1 MSQLKIKKK
10 PKKHKGGKAMLIPS
24 IKNAN
29 VEDTDKL
36 NITKDIIVTLSILCK
51 TYENSF
57 MSDQALAEQI
67 HNEKLVSNLSSVY
80 KHPTVAKCFVNK
92 SYNALVSI
100 NANNPYHINNYTV
113 KTLYIDMSNQTDL
126 LSIIYGILFLS
137 LYMYKDEDI
146 KKAYTSRYDLIED
159 ICVALFSDAST
170 NKLLHCLL
178 EDRTQPINVSMNITP
193 TAFIN
198 MYKELGI
205 QQVTLS
211 KLKTANEEM
220 NLIAKYYKHYRVR
233 HGIIDTTYT
242 LLNLV
247 NNAKIDNY
255 TGMFATVSDS
265 RVPQDTVVMQQP
277 TLIANIVKFTEAS
290 HIDWILYNEGGTY
303 TSVKSIFSKLVEDV
317 QPHNCLDPK
326 NHFYNNCVKRRA
338 EIPKIKTYSNDTVKE
353 ELSKGLVNMNTK
365 LGTLLNI
372 KKVPDDVFDLYQ
384 EELRKHNKHMVEL
397 EEKTAK
403 IKSSLISIKTT
414 LIISLTNLFD
424 ERRNYIKSIYN
435 NPDLDKFIDTLY
447 TEMSY
452 VEIPTYASEC
462 KYIESVFKRDIEEL
476 TTLMTYYTQKLLNKE

>member
-1 MSQLKIKKK
+1 MSQHKIKKK
-10 PKKHKGGKAMLIPS
+10 PKKHKGGKTMLIPS
-24 IKNAN
+24 IKNTN

-36 NITKDIIVTLSILCK
+36 NITKDVIITISILCK
-51 TYENSF
+51 TYQNSF
-57 MSDQALAEQI
+57 MSDCALAEQI

-100 NANNPYHINNYTV
+100 DANNPYHTNSYAV
-113 KTLYIDMSNQTDL
+113 KTVYIDTSDQRDILN
-126 LSIIYGILFLS
+126 IIYGILFLS

-146 KKAYTSRYDLIED
+146 KKAYTYRYDLIED
-159 ICVALFSDAST
+159 ICVALFSDVST

-178 EDRTQPINVSMNITP
+178 EDRTQPTTMGINITP

-211 KLKTANEEM
+211 KLKTVNEEIE
-220 NLIAKYYKHYRVR
+220 LIAKYYKYYKVKQ
-233 HGIIDTTYT
+233 GIIDATYT

-247 NNAKIDNY
+247 NNTRINNY
-255 TGMFATVSDS
+255 TGMYAATPDNNA
-265 RVPQDTVVMQQP
+265 PQDIVVMQQP

-290 HIDWILYNEGGTY
+290 HIDWILYNVEGNY
-303 TSVKSIFSKLVEDV
+303 TSVKSIFSKLIEDV
-317 QPHNCLDPK
+317 QSHNCLDPK
-326 NHFYNNCVKRRA
+326 NHYYNNCVKRRA
-338 EIPKIKTYSNDTVKE
+338 EIPKIKTYSNDIVKE

-384 EELRKHNKHMVEL
+384 EELRKHNKHLIEL

-403 IKSSLISIKTT
+403 IKSSLNTLKTT
-414 LIISLTNLFD
+414 LIMSITNLFD
-424 ERRNYIKSIYN
+424 ERKNYIKSIYN

-447 TEMSY
+447 TEMLY
-452 VEIPTYASEC
+452 VEIPAYVSEC
-462 KYIESVFKRDIEEL
+462 RYIESVFKRDIEEL
-476 TTLMTYYTQKLLNKE
+476 NILMTYYTQKLLNKE

>member
-29 VEDTDKL
+29 VEDTDTL
-36 NITKDIIVTLSILCK
+36 NITKDIIVTVSILCK
-51 TYENSF
+51 TYQNSF

-67 HNEKLVSNLSSVY
+67 HNKELVSNLSSVY

-100 NANNPYHINNYTV
+100 DANNPYHISGYAIKTV
-113 KTLYIDMSNQTDL
+113 YIDTSNQKDI

-146 KKAYTSRYDLIED
+146 KKVYTSRYDLIED

-178 EDRTQPINVSMNITP
+178 EDRTQPAKGIVTTP
-193 TAFIN
+193 TAFID
-198 MYKELGI
+198 MYKKLGI

-220 NLIAKYYKHYRVR
+220 NLIAKYYTPYKVR

-247 NNAKIDNY
+247 SSNKIDNY
-255 TGMFATVSDS
+255 TGMYATASDNK
-265 RVPQDTVVMQQP
+265 VAQDIVVMQQP

-290 HIDWILYNEGGTY
+290 HIDWILYNDEGNY

-317 QPHNCLDPK
+317 QSHNCLDPK
-326 NHFYNNCVKRRA
+326 NHFYDNCVKRRA

-384 EELRKHNKHMVEL
+384 EELRKHNKHLIEL
-397 EEKTAK
+397 EEKTVQ

-414 LIISLTNLFD
+414 LIMSITNLFD

-452 VEIPTYASEC
+452 VEIPAYVNEC

-476 TTLMTYYTQKLLNKE
+476 TTLMTYYIQKILNKE